1 MFKSKVVKGLVL
13 DLFESNSIVCK
24 GIGVGIC
31 LKVIVQF
38 VREWVLD
45 LFESNSIVCKGI
57 GVGSV

>member
-1 MFKSKVVKGLVL
+1 ML
-13 DLFESNSIVCK
+13 DLFECNNIVCK

-45 LFESNSIVCKGI
+45 LFECNSIVCKGI